1 MKEDLYFNL
10 DDWQTASPNVFKQL
24 HDNNIVCKENA
35 PYVVDK
41 PSDVGIDSRDYIWPS
56 VAEYKDGQTPS
67 LYNTKETMLAQ
78 FYRDIF
84 VDIVTET
91 RFAQACANY
100 SEKVLQPIQYM
111 KPFILLAPP
120 YCLKY
125 LKESGYQTF
134 DQFWDESYDTIED
147 HGERL
152 KTILE
157 LIKSILDKP
166 ISELHT
172 LYDQMLPILEHNRKT
187 YLELTVSP
195 NFDDTEFH
203 T

>member
-1 MKEDLYFNL
+1 M
-10 DDWQTASPNVFKQL
+10 
-24 HDNNIVCKENA
+24 CKENA

-91 RFAQACANY
+91 RFAQSCANY

-120 YCLKY
+120 HCLKY

-195 NFDDTEFH
+195 NFDDTEYH
-203 T
+203 A